1 MHVHLNTRRA
11 LLARAASAALFAG
24 LGGCAA
30 SLPPWARDAGDAPV
44 RAQPGKDVMWIP
56 TPEAR
61 VRRMLQLARCGPADR
76 VVDLGSGDGA
86 IVIAAAR
93 DFGATGLGI
102 EYDPGLVEQA
112 RRLAEAA
119 GVADRARF
127 VKTDLFEADFSEATV
142 VTMYLQRHLN
152 LRLRHRLIALRP
164 GTRIVSHD
172 FDLGNWRPDET
183 SRVGTGKVHLWVV
196 PVNFGGDWTIE
207 VPGSAGTEAV
217 RLRVRQSY
225 QDLLGTAVFGGVET
239 SLREGRADGATVR
252 FAFTDGEGRLLRFEG
267 QVDADAVAGTAR
279 HGRTSLAFS
288 GVRTGPAPSM
298 AGSSP
303 ATELDAL
310 DLPGEAR

>member
-11 LLARAASAALFAG
+11 LLARATTAALLAG

-30 SLPPWARDAGDAPV
+30 SLPPWMRGASDAPV

-102 EYDPGLVEQA
+102 EYDPGLVEHA
-112 RRLAEAA
+112 RRLAEAS

-127 VKTDLFEADFSEATV
+127 EKTDLFEADFSEATV

-152 LRLRHRLIALRP
+152 LRLRHRLLALRP
-164 GTRIVSHD
+164 GTRIVSHE
-172 FDLGNWRPDET
+172 FDLGGWRPDET
-183 SRVGTGKVHLWVV
+183 SRVGTGTLHLWVV
-196 PVNFGGDWTIE
+196 PANFGGDWALE
-207 VPGSAGTEAV
+207 VPGSAGPKAV
-217 RLRVRQSY
+217 RLTVRQSY
-225 QDLLGTAVFGGVET
+225 QDLLGTAAFDGVQT

-267 QVDADAVAGTAR
+267 RVDADAVAGTVR
-279 HGRTSLAFS
+279 HDRASVAFS
-288 GVRTGPAPSM
+288 GVRAGPAPSM
-298 AGSSP
+298 TGSLP